1 MVFKYKA
8 IDSGGKKRSG
18 QISVQSRSEAI
29 SLLKERG
36 FTPLELKEVK
46 GLAEITF
53 LEKDIHEVR
62 IKKKKILEILNQFA
76 IMIKAGVSL
85 SICLQVLVSQE
96 KDRKLRKIL
105 EQIQEDMYSGYTLSA
120 SMGKFKAFSEVI
132 VSIISSG
139 EKMED

>member
-53 LEKDIHEVR
+53 LE
-62 IKKKKILEILNQFA
+62 
-76 IMIKAGVSL
+76 
-85 SICLQVLVSQE
+85 
-96 KDRKLRKIL
+96 
-105 EQIQEDMYSGYTLSA
+105 
-120 SMGKFKAFSEVI
+120 
-132 VSIISSG
+132 
-139 EKMED
+139 